1 MAVEPVCPWVEVS
14 SGSSYITI
22 LSWNLILYQI
32 LWPFLVSWTHSLHW
46 VQLGL
51 SFLKSQDAYLKE
63 NPEYCHVACLL
74 FVSGFLRS
82 SPAQPPV
89 WLAQGASMVGILLG
103 PPLMLQKPI
112 IEKPSTILRE
122 FWRTQ
127 VYYTSGPREVNTLSS
142 EPEHNVFKIYPY
154 CRQYHFLLFMIL

>member
-1 MAVEPVCPWVEVS
+1 M
-14 SGSSYITI
+14 
-22 LSWNLILYQI
+22 
-32 LWPFLVSWTHSLHW
+32 
-46 VQLGL
+46 
-51 SFLKSQDAYLKE
+51 
-63 NPEYCHVACLL
+63 ACLL

-154 CRQYHFLLFMIL
+154 CRQYHFLLFMISKIPLYGLYYILFIHSSVEGHLGYFYCLAALNNVAINVCAQLFLWTNLFHSLGYISRNGITWS